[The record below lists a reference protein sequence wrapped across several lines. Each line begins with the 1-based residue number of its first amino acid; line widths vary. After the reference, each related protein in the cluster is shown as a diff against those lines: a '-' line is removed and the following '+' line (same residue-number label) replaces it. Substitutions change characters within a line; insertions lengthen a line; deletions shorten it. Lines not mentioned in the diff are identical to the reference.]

1 MNWHKGSLVE
11 TPPPVMG
18 WISAKE
24 KNFMKT
30 NEAIKKHFSFKL
42 IHQDKHSKARAG
54 VISTPHGDIQTPV
67 FMPVG
72 THGAIKALQPNVLTD
87 LDIKI
92 ILSNTYHLHLT
103 PGSELVA
110 KAGGLHKFMAWDR
123 PILTDSGGFQVFS
136 LQKNSITEE
145 GANFKGAKGENILL
159 TPETSIQIQQNLG
172 SDIMMAFDECIPYPA
187 TEAYVEKSIART
199 HRWLDRCMEAW
210 TSEKQALFGIIQ
222 GSIYDKYRDICLKE
236 VVARDLPGYA
246 IGGVS
251 VGEGQ
256 DWMEK
261 IVRYTAPKMPE
272 NKPRYVM
279 GVGLPEDLLMIWEN
293 GVDMSDCI
301 IPTKFARGG
310 TLFTNRGKIRIEHK
324 NYRRDFFPIE
334 PNLKDYVNT
343 NFTRAYIKHLFDSNE
358 ILGQILATAHNIAFY
373 KSMADRAREAILN
386 DSFMDFKKEFLSGYK
401 KD

>member
-1 MNWHKGSLVE
+1 MDI
-11 TPPPVMG
+11 T
-18 WISAKE
+18 KE
-24 KNFMKT
+24 VS
-30 NEAIKKHFSFKL
+30 KHFKYKL
-42 IHQDKHSKARAG
+42 IHKDKNCNARAG
-54 VISTPHGDIQTPV
+54 VIITPHGEIPTPV

-72 THGAIKALQPNVLTD
+72 THGAIKALQPNQLKEM
-87 LDIKI
+87 DIPI

-103 PGSELVA
+103 PGSELIK

-136 LQKNSITEE
+136 LQGNSITEE
-145 GANFKGAKGENILL
+145 GSRFKGAKGQDILL

-187 TEAYVEKSIART
+187 NKQYVKNSIDRT
-199 HRWLDRCMEAW
+199 HRWLDRCIKSW
-210 TSEKQALFGIIQ
+210 DNPKQALFGIIQ
-222 GSIYDKYRDICLKE
+222 GSTYDEFRDECLEELVK
-236 VVARDLPGYA
+236 RDLPGYA

-251 VGEGQ
+251 VGEGPEL
-256 DWMEK
+256 MEK
-261 IVRYTAPKMPE
+261 AVKHVAPKMPE

-279 GVGLPEDLLMIWEN
+279 GVGMPEDLIMIWEN

-310 TLFTNRGKIRIEHK
+310 TLFTNRGKIRITHK

-334 PNLKDYVNT
+334 PNLNDYVNQ
-343 NFTRAYIKHLFDSNE
+343 NFSRAYIKHLFDSNE

-373 KSMADRAREAILN
+373 KSLADRARQAILE
-386 DSFMDFKKEFLSGYK
+386 DRFLDFKREFLNEYSRQDGK
-401 KD
+401 K